1 MAIGFTIN
9 VRSKP
14 AIEIAPTLASRG
26 PGPTGKFEP
35 AIEIPPTLASRGDGA
50 RTGKFE
56 FQPVE
61 AGFVCVDAV
70 STALSV
76 SVDICLCQRS

>member
-1 MAIGFTIN
+1 MGPRGLGN
-9 VRSKP
+9 LSQP
-14 AIEIAPTLASRG
+14 AIEIA
-26 PGPTGKFEP
+26 
-35 AIEIPPTLASRGDGA
+35 PTLASRGDGA

-70 STALSV
+70 STALSMSAI
-76 SVDICLCQRS
+76 SVCVNVVETPRQGLTRIKESS

>member
-9 VRSKP
+9 VRSK
-14 AIEIAPTLASRG
+14 
-26 PGPTGKFEP
+26 P

-76 SVDICLCQRS
+76 SVDIGLCQRS

>member
-1 MAIGFTIN
+1 M
-9 VRSKP
+9 
-14 AIEIAPTLASRG
+14 EIAPTLASR
-26 PGPTGKFEP
+26 P
-35 AIEIPPTLASRGDGA
+35 DGA

-70 STALSV
+70 STALFV
-76 SVDICLCQRS
+76 SVDIGLCQRS